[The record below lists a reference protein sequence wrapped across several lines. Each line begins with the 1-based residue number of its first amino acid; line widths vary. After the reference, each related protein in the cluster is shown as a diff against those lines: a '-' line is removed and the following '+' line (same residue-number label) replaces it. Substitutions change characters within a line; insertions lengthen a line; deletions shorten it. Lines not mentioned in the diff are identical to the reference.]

1 MSGIFDKFRKDVI
14 SSVWKKEEEAMKLDH
29 EVDDLIALGVLLWE
43 VAQADDQFLP
53 EEKDKLSEVLQKY
66 GNVRDADMNI
76 VLRSIEEAS
85 IQKIDL
91 HTFTSEINKDLVR
104 EVKIEILENL
114 FRVACCDQ
122 DLDEKEHEIIR
133 KVANLLRL
141 DHQEFINAKI
151 KVKKEFGLDTLGI

>member
-114 FRVACCDQ
+114 FSCS
-122 DLDEKEHEIIR
+122 
-133 KVANLLRL
+133 LL
-141 DHQEFINAKI
+141 
-151 KVKKEFGLDTLGI
+151 